1 MEEAREPLR
10 AQVTATLLE
19 TAERASADRASALL
33 IRVLELDP
41 VHDEA
46 LRLLLRNLIAR
57 GRRRE
62 AQRRYQ
68 TFARRLEQ
76 EMGLTP
82 LPETREL
89 VEVG

>member
-1 MEEAREPLR
+1 M
-10 AQVTATLLE
+10 TATLFE
-19 TAERASADRASALL
+19 TAEGASADRASALL

-41 VHDEA
+41 VHEEA
-46 LRLLLRNLIAR
+46 LQLLLRNLIAR

-62 AQRRYQ
+62 VQRRYQ

>member
-1 MEEAREPLR
+1 MKRRCSFCFAI
-10 AQVTATLLE
+10 
-19 TAERASADRASALL
+19 S
-33 IRVLELDP
+33 
-41 VHDEA
+41 
-46 LRLLLRNLIAR
+46 IAR